1 MDVDGHQEEDISSQQ
16 PLSPK
21 ARPPPVD
28 TGLLESLSPRHQKRH
43 SLASASEFPLSAAES
58 LQPRSEL
65 RDTVPSRSL
74 SSAQK
79 RMSRP
84 SRPALPASIMP
95 SAPAS
100 PPTPAPSPGP
110 FQRAPSWASAGE
122 NEDSFLKI
130 IREHFP
136 SMSDAERQR
145 CLAEILNMC
154 NSNQLSF
161 VSAFVSPRLKK
172 DPFDHLP
179 DELCLKVSIFPF
191 LIRDILTILGP
202 WLHRRTTQLSKS
214 LTSLPSLA

>member
-1 MDVDGHQEEDISSQQ
+1 MGMMDVDDRQEEDTTSQH

-28 TGLLESLSPRHQKRH
+28 TVLLESLSPRHQKRH
-43 SLASASEFPLSAAES
+43 SVGSSSDYHISASEAIP
-58 LQPRSEL
+58 PRSEL
-65 RDTVPSRSL
+65 RDGVSSRSMP
-74 SSAQK
+74 STQK
-79 RMSRP
+79 RLSR
-84 SRPALPASIMP
+84 SVRPALPANMMP

-179 DELCLKVSIFPF
+179 DELCLKVSISTS
-191 LIRDILTILGP
+191 RHEKMLTTVGS
-202 WLHRRTTQLSKS
+202 WLY
-214 LTSLPSLA
+214 

>member
-1 MDVDGHQEEDISSQQ
+1 MMDIDEHQEEDISSQQ

-28 TGLLESLSPRHQKRH
+28 TVLLESLSPRTQKRH
-43 SLASASEFPLSAAES
+43 SVASSSEY
-58 LQPRSEL
+58 QPSTSEIIQSRSEL
-65 RDTVPSRSL
+65 KDTVPSRSL
-74 SSAQK
+74 STTQK
-79 RMSRP
+79 RMSR
-84 SRPALPASIMP
+84 SVRPALPANVMP

-110 FQRAPSWASAGE
+110 FHRAPSWASAGE

-172 DPFDHLP
+172 DPFEHLP
-179 DELCLKVSIFPF
+179 DELCLKVS
-191 LIRDILTILGP
+191 
-202 WLHRRTTQLSKS
+202 
-214 LTSLPSLA
+214 PSLRMSCSILMPLDPRLYR

>member
-1 MDVDGHQEEDISSQQ
+1 MMDIDEHQEEDISSQQ

-28 TGLLESLSPRHQKRH
+28 TVLLESLSPRKEKRH
-43 SLASASEFPLSAAES
+43 SVASPSECQLSTSENIH
-58 LQPRSEL
+58 PRSEM
-65 RDTVPSRSL
+65 RDIVPSRSL
-74 SSAQK
+74 STTQK
-79 RMSRP
+79 RISR
-84 SRPALPASIMP
+84 SRPALPASVMP

-122 NEDSFLKI
+122 NEDSFLKV
-130 IREHFP
+130 IREQFL
-136 SMSDAERQR
+136 SMGDPERQR

-179 DELCLKVSIFPF
+179 DELCLKVSS
-191 LIRDILTILGP
+191 LLQSLRTILMPLGP
-202 WLHRRTTQLSKS
+202 RLH
-214 LTSLPSLA
+214 

>member
-1 MDVDGHQEEDISSQQ
+1 MGMMDVDDHQEEDISSQQ

-28 TGLLESLSPRHQKRH
+28 TVLLESLSPRKEKRH
-43 SLASASEFPLSAAES
+43 SVASPSDHRLASSENIH
-58 LQPRSEL
+58 PRSEL
-65 RDTVPSRSL
+65 RDVVPSRSL
-74 SSAQK
+74 STTQK
-79 RMSRP
+79 RMPRSA
-84 SRPALPASIMP
+84 RPALPANVMP

-122 NEDSFLKI
+122 NEDSFLKV
-130 IREHFP
+130 IREQFL
-136 SMSDAERQR
+136 SMSDPERQR

-172 DPFDHLP
+172 DPFEHLP
-179 DELCLKVSIFPF
+179 DELCLKVRF
-191 LIRDILTILGP
+191 LS
-202 WLHRRTTQLSKS
+202 H
-214 LTSLPSLA
+214 